1 MRFFP
6 HYRVML
12 LPPMAVSIR
21 LVRESY
27 KMFLPDVTSR
37 CSFLMLLV
45 YLGDDLTAIVFKFFK
60 AAEQLSTESI
70 SDDDDLD
77 VMSLFVG
84 ILSVMEKQGHTARMG
99 SWKPDVFIDEDLAGS
114 IKLVSSFLMFL
125 LDVPS

>member
-1 MRFFP
+1 
-6 HYRVML
+6 
-12 LPPMAVSIR
+12 
-21 LVRESY
+21 
-27 KMFLPDVTSR
+27 MFLPDVTSR

-77 VMSLFVG
+77 VMSLFAG